1 MNKVNDA
8 LHQIKQFHGHLGPY
22 VVIGYMMGKLAN
34 KYIGSDPFS
43 KSVVVYTGPTPPLSC
58 LIDGIQISSGCT
70 LGKGNI
76 TIQLGGIPK
85 ACFTNKEGKRI
96 EISLKPNIKQE
107 IDTTV
112 TERNAESY
120 SKQLFKKSNQDL
132 FDIS

>member
-1 MNKVNDA
+1 MNKLDEE
-8 LHQIKQFHGHLGPY
+8 LKQIQKFHGHLGPY

-34 KYIGSDPFS
+34 ECLGSDPFS
-43 KSVVVYTGPTPPLSC
+43 KSVVVCTGLTPPMSC

-76 TIQLGGIPK
+76 AVKPDGIPK
-85 ACFTNKEGKRI
+85 ARFTNKNGKHI
-96 EISLKPNIKQE
+96 EISLKPDIKHE

-112 TERNAESY
+112 KECDAESY
-120 SKQLFKKSNQDL
+120 SKQLFRKSNQEL

>member
-1 MNKVNDA
+1 
-8 LHQIKQFHGHLGPY
+8 
-22 VVIGYMMGKLAN
+22 
-34 KYIGSDPFS
+34 
-43 KSVVVYTGPTPPLSC
+43 
-58 LIDGIQISSGCT
+58 
-70 LGKGNI
+70 
-76 TIQLGGIPK
+76 LGGIPK

>member
-1 MNKVNDA
+1 MDDA

-34 KYIGSDPFS
+34 EYLGSDPFS
-43 KSVVVYTGPTPPLSC
+43 KSVVAYTGLMPPLSC

-76 TIQLGGIPK
+76 TVQPDGIPK
-85 ACFTNKEGKRI
+85 AYFTNKNGKHI
-96 EISLKPNIKQE
+96 EISLKPDIKHE

-112 TERNAESY
+112 KERDAEIY
-120 SKQLFKKSNQDL
+120 SKQLFRKSNQEL
-132 FDIS
+132 FDLS

>member
-1 MNKVNDA
+1 MNKVDDE
-8 LHQIKQFHGHLGPY
+8 LHQIQQFHGHLGPY

-34 KYIGSDPFS
+34 EYLGSDPFS
-43 KSVVVYTGPTPPLSC
+43 KSVVVCTGLAPPLSC

-76 TIQLGGIPK
+76 AVQQDGIPK
-85 ACFTNKEGKRI
+85 ACFTNKNGKRI
-96 EISLKPNIKQE
+96 EISLKLNIKHE
-107 IDTTV
+107 VDTTV

-120 SKQLFKKSNQDL
+120 SKQLFKKSNQEL

>member
-1 MNKVNDA
+1 MNKVDDE
-8 LHQIKQFHGHLGPY
+8 LYQLQQFHGHLGPY

-34 KYIGSDPFS
+34 EYLGSDPFS
-43 KSVVVYTGPTPPLSC
+43 KSVVVCTGLAPPLSC

-76 TIQLGGIPK
+76 TVQPDGIPK
-85 ACFTNKEGKRI
+85 ACFTNKNGKRI
-96 EISLKPNIKQE
+96 EISLKPNIEHE

-120 SKQLFKKSNQDL
+120 SKQLFKKSNQEL
-132 FDIS
+132 FDMS